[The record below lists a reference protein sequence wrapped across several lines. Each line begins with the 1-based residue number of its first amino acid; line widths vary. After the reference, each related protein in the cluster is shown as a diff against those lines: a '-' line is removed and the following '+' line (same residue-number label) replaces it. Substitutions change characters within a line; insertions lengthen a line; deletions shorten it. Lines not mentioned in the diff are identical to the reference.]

1 MKLLKMYWTLLDMEV
16 FINDMNDNEC
26 MRNEDFTLPITK
38 IAQECIEMK
47 DKEYVTCTPDGFLWN
62 DVK

>member
-26 MRNEDFTLPITK
+26 MCDEDLNK
-38 IAQECIEMK
+38 IA
-47 DKEYVTCTPDGFLWN
+47 KE
-62 DVK
+62 